1 MVNYTRF
8 AWKLACML
16 RTYRKCN
23 PMVGLSKYEY
33 NNKLLSGVTL
43 FRITS
48 GVTWTQPSIS

>member
-16 RTYRKCN
+16 RTYRKYN
-23 PMVGLSKYEY
+23 PTVELSKYES
-33 NNKLLSGVTL
+33 NNKLLDGVTF

-48 GVTWTQPSIS
+48 GVTWTQSYIS

>member
-8 AWKLACML
+8 ALKLACML

-23 PMVGLSKYEY
+23 PMVGLSKYEF
-33 NNKLLSGVTL
+33 NKMLLGDATF

-48 GVTWTQPSIS
+48 GVT